1 MKKQTQNL
9 LTFLTLV
16 SVLLL
21 NSCSSRAE
29 NVTEIPI
36 KPDTAIVK
44 IVGDTVADVL
54 FTPKSVTLYLS
65 KNRKKLNDKEVEIAP
80 GFVRDTL
87 VTKLTPSN
95 IAVLQFVLLSD
106 TINYK
111 KDKEQ
116 IKSPYVP
123 LYEFIFVKKKETV
136 QVLISFS
143 DNYWE
148 IKRGNKTVCKYNFAN
163 RELLSR
169 FIDFVYKP

>member
-1 MKKQTQNL
+1 MKTKI
-9 LTFLTLV
+9 LV
-16 SVLLL
+16 VIMIFSIVLL
-21 NSCSSRAE
+21 NSCSSKAE
-29 NVTEIPI
+29 KLTVIS
-36 KPDTAIVK
+36 PDSLITK

-54 FTPKSVTLYLS
+54 FSPKSVTLYLS
-65 KNRKKLNDKEVEIAP
+65 KNRKKQNDKEVETAP

-87 VTKLTPSN
+87 VAKLNPSD
-95 IAVLQFVLLSD
+95 IAVMQFVLLSD

-123 LYEFIFVKKKETV
+123 LYEFVFVKKKETV

>member
-1 MKKQTQNL
+1 MRKIPNIFTTVIL
-9 LTFLTLV
+9 FT
-16 SVLLL
+16 VLLL
-21 NSCSSRAE
+21 NSCSGRAE
-29 NVTEIPI
+29 NVTYTPI
-36 KPDTAIVK
+36 TPDTTIAK

-54 FTPKSVTLYLS
+54 FAPKSVTLYLS
-65 KNRKKLNDKEVEIAP
+65 KNRKKLNDREVEIAT

-87 VTKLTPSN
+87 VAKLNPSDVA
-95 IAVLQFVLLSD
+95 ILQFVLLSD
-106 TINYK
+106 TLNYK
-111 KDKEQ
+111 KDKDQ

-123 LYEFIFVKKKETV
+123 LYEFVFVKKKETV

-169 FIDFVYKP
+169 FIDLVYKP